1 MFNRT
6 QRNVLNQ
13 LSEELFGSSSK
24 WQKLLDK
31 GAFRVNKREVKVDAT
46 KYVKASNGVIMNADK
61 AYLKDLITKE
71 YYDGLETV
79 QQVGDRPTYD
89 ELVKSMEYL
98 LDLRTRQIAENTET
112 TNNDHVLE
120 EKSV

>member
-13 LSEELFGSSSK
+13 LSEDLFGSTSK

-46 KYVKASNGVIMNADK
+46 KYVKAGNGMVMKADK
-61 AYLKDLITKE
+61 AYMRDLITKE

-79 QQVGDRPTYD
+79 QQVGDRPTYE
-89 ELVKSMEYL
+89 ELVKSMQDL
-98 LDLRTRQIAENTET
+98 LDLRAQQVAVNTEV

>member
-1 MFNRT
+1 MFTRT
-6 QRNVLNQ
+6 QRNVLNAM
-13 LSEELFGSSSK
+13 SEELFGSSSK

-46 KYVKASNGVIMNADK
+46 KYVKAKNGVVMKADNA
-61 AYLKDLITKE
+61 YMRDLITKE

-79 QQVGDRPTYD
+79 QQVGDRPTYE
-89 ELVKSMEYL
+89 ELVKSMQDL
-98 LDLRTRQIAENTET
+98 LDLRTQQVTGNTEV